1 MVDVLRKLGP
11 NASASAIRAA
21 IDRLHD
27 YNGIL
32 GPYDFRTGDQR
43 GLNVN
48 DVLIYR
54 WLGDAREWRPVSSGG
69 GNPLAAR

>member
-1 MVDVLRKLGP
+1 MLRKLGP
-11 NASASAIRAA
+11 DASPSAIRAA
-21 IDRLHD
+21 IAGLHG

-43 GLNVN
+43 GLNAS

-54 WLGDAREWRPVSSGG
+54 WVADAREWRPVSSGG
-69 GNPLAAR
+69 GNPLK